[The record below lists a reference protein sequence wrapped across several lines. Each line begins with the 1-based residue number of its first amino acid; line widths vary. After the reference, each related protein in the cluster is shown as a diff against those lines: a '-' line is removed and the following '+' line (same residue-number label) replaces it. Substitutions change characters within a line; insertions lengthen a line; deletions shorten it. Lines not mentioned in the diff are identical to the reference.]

1 MQREL
6 DRPLAEAEES
16 PPIVAWRAR
25 QVLPVVLAAGVAL
38 VGLSL
43 VASRAGSNS
52 VDLGATL
59 WLQSFQQPAFAALMA
74 AVSWPGFFP
83 QNWIVPVLL
92 AVALASLRLWPEA
105 LWLLGTQ
112 ASTLATQVVK
122 NVVHRQRPS
131 PELVRV
137 AAPLTDPSFPSGHVV
152 QYTVILGFLFFLAYV
167 LMRRSARR
175 TATLVLLAVPIVLV
189 GPSRLYLGQHWLSD
203 ALGGY
208 AIAAL
213 LLVPYCWAYTTWR
226 LSRTRQRVG
235 PTRRHARGHRSW
247 RT

>member
-1 MQREL
+1 VQREL

-92 AVALASLRLWPEA
+92 AVALASLRFGSWAPRRRPWPRRSSKTWSIGNA
-105 LWLLGTQ
+105 P
-112 ASTLATQVVK
+112 
-122 NVVHRQRPS
+122 RPS
-131 PELVRV
+131 W
-137 AAPLTDPSFPSGHVV
+137 SGS
-152 QYTVILGFLFFLAYV
+152 L
-167 LMRRSARR
+167 RR
-175 TATLVLLAVPIVLV
+175 
-189 GPSRLYLGQHWLSD
+189 
-203 ALGGY
+203 
-208 AIAAL
+208 
-213 LLVPYCWAYTTWR
+213 
-226 LSRTRQRVG
+226 
-235 PTRRHARGHRSW
+235 
-247 RT
+247 